1 TMLTNAVSN
10 LIDNAIKYSGNS
22 VNINI
27 RCEQKDKD
35 VFIYIKDNGYGMSE
49 KDQVKVFTM
58 FERGK
63 AVTRKEAKG
72 FGLGLSYVKRVV
84 EAHGGTVNLFSKEG
98 EG

>member
-1 TMLTNAVSN
+1 MQA
-10 LIDNAIKYSGNS
+10 
-22 VNINI
+22 
-27 RCEQKDKD
+27 
-35 VFIYIKDNGYGMSE
+35 
-49 KDQVKVFTM
+49 KVFTM

-98 EG
+98 EGSEFVLYLNAITS